1 MTSTIRLVS
10 PDHVID
16 DARALQL
23 AGTLPSLRSEAL
35 QPYLPKALASAWPR
49 LLDSLSPGDRGA
61 ATSTW
66 LFDGPVERVLVAAL
80 PEQISRHNSPAKP
93 HALTRLV
100 AQAPSKGP
108 LGVIVALDSADHALA
123 SVCALARI
131 WPTYSRKNG
140 AEDREVVIGLLGP
153 EGPIDDADT
162 LKQLQHA
169 AEGVQLAARLVDTPP
184 DDLHTDAYVDLAME
198 LAASVGAEIEV
209 IRGQALADR
218 GFGGLWGVGR
228 AAEHPPAL
236 VVLTHAPAEAERT
249 VCWVGKGITYDTGGL
264 SIKPKTGMPG
274 MKSDMGGSAAVLAAF
289 CAAVRMG
296 FKDRLH
302 AVLCLAENAV
312 GPRSIRPDDV
322 LTLYSGRTVE
332 VNNTDAEGRLVLGDG
347 VAYAAQHLMPD
358 EIVDVAT
365 LTGAQMVSTGRL
377 HAGVVCN
384 NDDLE
389 DRAIAAGKRS
399 GDLVHPLPWAPEFFR
414 KEFKSPVADM
424 KNSVKDR
431 MNAQSSCAG
440 LFVYEHLMGAGYE
453 GPWLHV
459 DMAGPSTREERGTG
473 YGVALLL
480 ALVGL

>member
-1 MTSTIRLVS
+1 MSCTLKLAAPKAPEAATLVF
-10 PDHVID
+10 
-16 DARALQL
+16 
-23 AGTLPSLRSEAL
+23 AGTQARLRSDDLTAFIPEAL
-35 QPYLPKALASAWPR
+35 KGTWIQ
-49 LLDSLSPGDRGA
+49 LLDQLTPGDRGA
-61 ATSTW
+61 STATW
-66 LFDGPVERVLVAAL
+66 IFDGAVERVAILVL
-80 PEQISRHNSPAKP
+80 PDVVSRHASPART
-93 HALTRLV
+93 HALTQLAGQVQGKGDV
-100 AQAPSKGP
+100 A
-108 LGVIVALDSADHALA
+108 VIATLAEADHALA
-123 SVCALARI
+123 TACALARV
-131 WPTYSRKNG
+131 WPEFSRKSG
-140 AEDREVVIGLLGP
+140 DDEDRTVTISMLSP
-153 EGPIDDADT
+153 EGPVEDEAT
-162 LKQLQHA
+162 LAQLQHA
-169 AEGVQLAARLVDTPP
+169 ADGVRLAARLVDTPP

-236 VVLTHAPAEAERT
+236 VVLTHAPEEAERT
-249 VCWVGKGITYDTGGL
+249 VAWVGKGIVYDTGGL

-296 FKDRLH
+296 VKDRLH

-347 VAYAAQHLMPD
+347 VAYAATHLMPD
-358 EIVDVAT
+358 EIVDMAT
-365 LTGAQMVSTGRL
+365 LTGAQMVATGRN
-377 HAGVVCN
+377 HAAVVCN
-384 NDDLE
+384 DDDLE
-389 DRAIAAGKRS
+389 DRAVAAGRLS

-440 LFVYEHLMGAGYE
+440 LFVYEHLAGAGYE

-459 DMAGPSTREERGTG
+459 DMAGPSTKEERGTG

-480 ALVGL
+480 GLLGIR